1 MIMRLPRAIAR
12 AVRTACRHSLH
23 RPSLRGQSL
32 VEFALVLPMLLVL
45 LLGIAD
51 FGRVMSHG
59 MVLEAAVRNGAE
71 AAAQE
76 LVQLERN
83 KPAGLDADDYA
94 RLHEIALEAVCE
106 EAEVLPNQMISGG
119 ACSMPYVAVCVHDA
133 DQGDSAACG
142 GEAPSAPTECTVMD
156 PPWDPQ
162 IEQSTPSEPMSYVEV
177 RACYRFTTLF
187 NLTNLDL
194 PFGWSLSLGEVW
206 LQRDRAFVAGNY

>member
-1 MIMRLPRAIAR
+1 MGLFRFIDSAI
-12 AVRTACRHSLH
+12 RTARRGSL
-23 RPSLRGQSL
+23 RRAAPRGQSL

-51 FGRVMSHG
+51 FGRVMSQG

-83 KPAGLDADDYA
+83 KPAGLDGEDYA
-94 RLHEIALEAVCE
+94 RLHEIALKAVCE
-106 EAEVLPNQMISGG
+106 EAEVLPNRAASGDI
-119 ACSMPYVAVCVHDA
+119 CSMPYVAVCVHDA
-133 DQGDSAACG
+133 AQGDSLDCG
-142 GEAPSAPTECTVMD
+142 GEATSAPGECTVMD
-156 PPWDPQ
+156 AAWGAE
-162 IEQSTPSEPMSYVEV
+162 IEQTTPAQPLSYVEV
-177 RACYRFTTLF
+177 RGCYRFTTLF
-187 NLTNLDL
+187 NLTDLDL

>member
-1 MIMRLPRAIAR
+1 MRLAR
-12 AVRTACRHSLH
+12 YLDTVRDRVKRGH
-23 RPSLRGQSL
+23 RSAAPRGQSL

-51 FGRVMSHG
+51 FGRVMSQG
-59 MVLEAAVRNGAE
+59 IVLEAAVRNGAE

-83 KPAGLDADDYA
+83 KPAGLGADDYA

-106 EAEVLPNQMISGG
+106 EAGVLPNQAASGDI
-119 ACSMPYVAVCVHDA
+119 CSIPYVAVCVHDDA
-133 DQGDSAACG
+133 QGDIANCG
-142 GEAPSAPTECTVMD
+142 GEATSAPSECTVMD
-156 PPWDPQ
+156 ETPWNPEATQ
-162 IEQSTPSEPMSYVEV
+162 ASTAQPLSYVEV
-177 RACYRFTTLF
+177 RGCYRFTTLF
-187 NLTNLDL
+187 DLTDLDL